1 MTDKSPLIAL
11 LQLNRYAV
19 VNRTKR
25 VMAEV
30 AMGRVTKANLENAIL
45 EGVHSAFQTYE
56 MASGGYWLWH
66 APESF
71 MQASI
76 FQKLSQLSPGFATL
90 EASPTRIRMDLELKR
105 DRRSD
110 KMRDQQRFDILYWY
124 ANGMPRAI
132 IEVKKVYSDLAKSI
146 EDINRMR
153 PWILNQSLNIEV
165 GYFVAYTEA
174 SGVRAEQTINSRF
187 ARLGERAGA
196 KVVTVNVAE
205 ARDDNGCAWGVGL
218 LATSM

>member
-1 MTDKSPLIAL
+1 MS
-11 LQLNRYAV
+11 
-19 VNRTKR
+19 
-25 VMAEV
+25 
-30 AMGRVTKANLENAIL
+30 RVTKAALENAIV
-45 EGVHSAFQTYE
+45 EGVRTAFTTYE
-56 MASGGYWLWH
+56 RASGGYWLWH

-76 FQKLSQLSPGFATL
+76 FQKLSALSPGFATL
-90 EASPTRIRMDLELKR
+90 EASPTRIGMDLELKR

-132 IEVKKVYSDLAKSI
+132 VEVKKVYSDLSSSI
-146 EDINRMR
+146 ADINRMR
-153 PWILNQSLNIEV
+153 PWVKNKSLNIEA

-174 SGVRAEQTINSRF
+174 CGVKAAQTIDDRF

-196 KVVTVNVAE
+196 QVLIVAVGE
-205 ARDDNGCAWGVGL
+205 ERDDNGCAWGIGL
-218 LATSM
+218 LTAST